1 LGECLALGDLRLPV
15 PAMAAGLLA
24 KGEEVLLGSRPEY
37 TELSVEERPDSLPG
51 VVAVVENLGAAALIS
66 VEIAD
71 LMVQAVVPEGEEPR
85 VGERVWIRP
94 QNTRALVYRGPD
106 GMLVANPLQQ
116 QQQPAA
122 DPRTEPVTA

>member
-1 LGECLALGDLRLPV
+1 
-15 PAMAAGLLA
+15 M
-24 KGEEVLLGSRPEY
+24 
-37 TELSVEERPDSLPG
+37 
-51 VVAVVENLGAAALIS
+51 ENLGAAALIS

-94 QNTRALVYRGPD
+94 QNTRALVYCGPD
-106 GMLVANPLQQ
+106 GMLVANPR
-116 QQQPAA
+116 QQPQPAV